1 MSSRFWRWY
10 ADRQFHKWEKTVLWD
25 MVEPYRPP
33 RSFAPLVGTY
43 VAAFYTGVVG
53 AAVTEQLYK
62 VSQPQRLGSP
72 PPLSLCLCPST
83 ASHRHCSAHQVLG
96 GMLARETAP
105 AAADLRPVRVAW

>member
-33 RSFAPLVGTY
+33 RSFTPLVGTY
-43 VAAFYTGVVG
+43 VAAFYTGVIG

-62 VSQPQRLGSP
+62 VSSTSSPRLFNH
-72 PPLSLCLCPST
+72 PL
-83 ASHRHCSAHQVLG
+83 
-96 GMLARETAP
+96 AP
-105 AAADLRPVRVAW
+105 APLPASTGSAVPIRCLLKCLAGKPHQDAVISSSIE